1 MNREAAADMDSADLE
16 QHLAQQLARGQ
27 ALLRVGDVGRA
38 EELGAELLERFPE
51 STSAYE
57 FMGDVLLLGGNS
69 AKARA
74 HFKRA
79 MELEPANADAERKFA
94 SALLNLSQ
102 SELDRQMARNLVTG
116 GVIAPP
122 RDPDRSRNAVVA
134 ALLFP
139 GLGQLYNR
147 QYAKGLT
154 VFVAAAVGLI
164 LLFNG
169 LVVGPWTRVTLEAGD
184 TPLPFSEQMR
194 LVGLVVGAMATW
206 YKLLLLLGLLGFLVV
221 YAYCIYDA
229 YTVSHAQFERGKG
242 RA

>member
-1 MNREAAADMDSADLE
+1 MDRQPATDADPAEQE

-27 ALLRVGDVGRA
+27 ALLRVGDARRA
-38 EELGAELLERFPE
+38 GELGAELLERYPE
-51 STSAYE
+51 STSAHE
-57 FMGDVLLLGGNS
+57 FMGDALLAAGNS

-79 MELEPANADAERKFA
+79 LELEPANADAERKFA

-102 SELDRQMARNLVTG
+102 SELDRRTAYGMATG
-116 GVIAPP
+116 AVLFPP

-169 LVVGPWTRVTLEAGD
+169 LIVAPWTQVTMDAGD
-184 TPLPFSEQMR
+184 TPLSFSEQAQ
-194 LVGLVVGAMATW
+194 LVSVVIGAMPLW
-206 YKLLLLLGLLGFLVV
+206 YKLLLLLGMLGFVTA

-229 YTVSHAQFERGKG
+229 YTVAHAQLSRGRS

>member
-27 ALLRVGDVGRA
+27 ALLRVGDVSRA
-38 EELGAELLERFPE
+38 GELGAELLERFPQ

-74 HFKRA
+74 HFRRA

-102 SELDRQMARNLVTG
+102 SERDRQVARSLATG
-116 GVIAPP
+116 GVIASP

-147 QYAKGLT
+147 QHAKGLT

-164 LLFNG
+164 LLFNS
-169 LVVGPWTRVTLEAGD
+169 LVVGPWTRVTREAGD
-184 TPLPFSEQMR
+184 TPLSFSEQTR
-194 LVGLVVGAMATW
+194 LVGLVIAGMATW

-229 YTVSHAQFERGKG
+229 YTVSHAQLPRGKA